1 MKAANVYA
9 EMTPNPST
17 IKFVT
22 DVMLTKDGEI
32 AEFFSLNE
40 AKGELHYQN
49 NISKGQE
56 LIDLKEA
63 LDKNAITEEEFL
75 VMKQK
80 IIDDVYIKEFFE
92 ELNKLD
98 KSEDDTESASI

>member
-1 MKAANVYA
+1 MKI
-9 EMTPNPST
+9 S
-17 IKFVT
+17 FL
-22 DVMLTKDGEI
+22 MLFYIFICSCGNG
-32 AEFFSLNE
+32 SLNE

-56 LIDLKEA
+56 LIDLKEV

>member
-1 MKAANVYA
+1 M
-9 EMTPNPST
+9 
-17 IKFVT
+17 
-22 DVMLTKDGEI
+22 
-32 AEFFSLNE
+32 
-40 AKGELHYQN
+40 
-49 NISKGQE
+49 
-56 LIDLKEA
+56 IDLKEA

-80 IIDDVYIKEFFE
+80 IIDNVYIKEFFE